1 MTGQFHLNPEFERSW
16 VNVKIGTNY
25 LVAST
30 SATFFNKLQPSD
42 QVTILPVVPSHITR
56 LTIAQNRRL
65 STELLHGRTT
75 TSRIAFSRSSFVDQ
89 HLLGVVGHY
98 GSAVLTVETRESEFG
113 YRTNLLAY
121 QGESQTDSW
130 HVELAELLP
139 PLDKNSVLALVITD
153 EDLLVLAA
161 TIGQFRFAVYKIRL
175 PRALLAKT
183 LPLPIE
189 QEGHADAFYVPGPSE
204 SNEQTRTIRPTVSY
218 RSSSPEEEQNS
229 LTNLPEKRF
238 ANRASSSPEE
248 ERNPFRNQPEK
259 KSNSEFATTTAEEDL
274 IVLTATIGR
283 FRFAVYKIRLPE
295 SFPAE
300 TLPWTITRDPD
311 VDALNALGL
320 SELEQQ
326 GMDGKGKN
334 ALNSEWDQE
343 SLDSSGSESRYN
355 SPSSDDE

>member
-1 MTGQFHLNPEFERSW
+1 MTGQFQLNPEFERSW

-30 SATFFNKLQPSD
+30 SATFFN
-42 QVTILPVVPSHITR
+42 VTILPVVPSHETR

-130 HVELAELLP
+130 HVELAKLLP
-139 PLDKNSVLALVITD
+139 PLDKNSVLALAITD

-161 TIGQFRFAVYKIRL
+161 TLGQFRFAVYKIRL
-175 PRALLAKT
+175 PRSLLAKT

-218 RSSSPEEEQNS
+218 RSLSPEEEQNP
-229 LTNLPEKRF
+229 LTNLPEKGF

-259 KSNSEFATTTAEEDL
+259 SFANRA
-274 IVLTATIGR
+274 
-283 FRFAVYKIRLPE
+283 
-295 SFPAE
+295 S
-300 TLPWTITRDPD
+300 
-311 VDALNALGL
+311 
-320 SELEQQ
+320 
-326 GMDGKGKN
+326 
-334 ALNSEWDQE
+334 
-343 SLDSSGSESRYN
+343 SSGYPGIADFLRRAK
-355 SPSSDDE
+355 